1 MFLYIGPQCSFFTG
15 ILMCSSS
22 RDVKNVE
29 RERLKEMGNMGRRR
43 RQRETEEECHLSLS
57 HTSLHSIYPIYP
69 ESHIL
74 IGILQTDST
83 PNTLIHNSAKPPQGY
98 LSSNTP
104 TLSLLLVLSL
114 SPSLHQPL
122 SLTHRQILCC
132 SLQTEQCTSSLRAQA
147 ALRFKGLHIYGSNT
161 LDYVILICILYI
173 PISTSTQEH

>member
-1 MFLYIGPQCSFFTG
+1 
-15 ILMCSSS
+15 
-22 RDVKNVE
+22 
-29 RERLKEMGNMGRRR
+29 MGRRR
-43 RQRETEEECHLSLS
+43 RQRETEEEEECHLSLS

-83 PNTLIHNSAKPPQGY
+83 PNTLIHNSAKPPLGY

-114 SPSLHQPL
+114 SLLPSTNLTIPP

-147 ALRFKGLHIYGSNT
+147 ALRLKGLHIYGSNT

-173 PISTSTQEH
+173 PISTPTQEH

>member
-1 MFLYIGPQCSFFTG
+1 MFLYIGPQSSFFTG

-22 RDVKNVE
+22 RDVEKCWKRKTERDGKYGKEKEIE
-29 RERLKEMGNMGRRR
+29 RETE
-43 RQRETEEECHLSLS
+43 EEEECHLSLS

-132 SLQTEQCTSSLRAQA
+132 SLQTE
-147 ALRFKGLHIYGSNT
+147 
-161 LDYVILICILYI
+161 
-173 PISTSTQEH
+173 